1 MYIYEPII
9 PANNYRLDL
18 TLKILMKIKELKESD
33 PLYSDLEDRIDAIKR
48 KKKMYLTFYHV
59 SQLITFIAGGLL
71 TILTALAKLNE
82 TKIYQEHVLYIST
95 GITILAA
102 IAGLFSLKEKAMS
115 YDIFLHNL
123 RLLRNEICFDYIEG
137 LYSQN
142 KTKHFL
148 KFQKILNTKSEIIEN
163 SYD

>member
-1 MYIYEPII
+1 
-9 PANNYRLDL
+9 
-18 TLKILMKIKELKESD
+18 
-33 PLYSDLEDRIDAIKR
+33 
-48 KKKMYLTFYHV
+48 MYLTFYHI
-59 SQLITFIAGGLL
+59 SQLITFIAGGII
-71 TILTALAKLNE
+71 TVLTALAKQQE

-95 GITILAA
+95 GITTLAA

-123 RLLRNEICFDYIEG
+123 RLLRNEICFDYVEG
-137 LYSQN
+137 VYNKN

-148 KFQKILNTKSEIIEN
+148 KFQEILNTKSEIIEN